1 LCDDCRQLCDDCRQL
16 CDDCRH
22 LCDDCR
28 HLCDDCTQNQKQ
40 REYEFLGSSSPLFT
54 NEVQLHNTLRDH
66 LTCSRIRLFFS
77 HHQNMH
83 GKENQEEISNT
94 SAEKRRQV
102 NTLLLFLHSRR
113 C

>member
-1 LCDDCRQLCDDCRQL
+1 MDRYAADICVMTA
-16 CDDCRH
+16 H
-22 LCDDCR
+22 KIK
-28 HLCDDCTQNQKQ
+28 KQ
-40 REYEFLGSSSPLFT
+40 TVYEFLGNSSPLFT
-54 NEVQLHNTLRDH
+54 NEVQLHNTSIKTLRDH
-66 LTCSRIRLFFS
+66 LTCNRIRLFFS